1 MTGRKVVLVTGGGR
15 GIGAAV
21 VRLAA
26 AAGWDVAFTYASNA
40 ARAAETESA
49 ARALGAEVLAIKADV
64 ADAAETEAAF
74 AAVESRFGRLDG
86 LVNNAGITGPRATL
100 AETPDAVWESV
111 LRTNVIGAARFSRL
125 ALRRLPQGGSI
136 VMVSSRAAGLGG
148 GGEWIHYAASKG
160 AMDSMTIGLAKE
172 AAAQGVRVNAVS
184 PGLIDTELHAAAGFP
199 DRVAKFA
206 SAVPLARGG
215 TAEEVA
221 EAVIWLLSDA
231 ARYVTGANIHAAQP
245 VLQRGAAEARRRRAL
260 QGRREDQC
268 RGVLCQRGLGAAVR
282 RQAARPL
289 RQPADHE
296 AAGHGGALFPRHRD
310 AGVTLS
316 DQSARTARKEWRRE

>member
-1 MTGRKVVLVTGGGR
+1 MAGRRVVLVTGGGR

-21 VRLAA
+21 VQLAA
-26 AAGWDVAFTYASNA
+26 GAGWDVAFTYAGNA
-40 ARAAETESA
+40 ARAEETAAA
-49 ARALGAEVLAIKADV
+49 ARALGADVLAIRSDV
-64 ADAAETEAAF
+64 ADAASTEAAF
-74 AAVESRFGRLDG
+74 ATVDQHFGRLDG

-100 AETPDAVWESV
+100 AETPDAVWEQV
-111 LRTNVIGAARFSRL
+111 LATNVLGAARCCRL
-125 ALRRLPQGGSI
+125 ALKRIPEGGAI
-136 VMVSSRAAGLGG
+136 VNVSSRAAGLGG

-221 EAVIWLLSDA
+221 EAVVWLLSDA
-231 ARYVTGANIHAAQP
+231 ARYVTGANLH
-245 VLQRGAAEARRRRAL
+245 VSG
-260 QGRREDQC
+260 GR
-268 RGVLCQRGLGAAVR
+268 
-282 RQAARPL
+282 
-289 RQPADHE
+289 
-296 AAGHGGALFPRHRD
+296 
-310 AGVTLS
+310 
-316 DQSARTARKEWRRE
+316 

>member
-125 ALRRLPQGGSI
+125 ALRRLPQEGSI

-231 ARYVTGANIHAAQP
+231 ARYVTGANIH
-245 VLQRGAAEARRRRAL
+245 VSG
-260 QGRREDQC
+260 GR
-268 RGVLCQRGLGAAVR
+268 
-282 RQAARPL
+282 
-289 RQPADHE
+289 
-296 AAGHGGALFPRHRD
+296 
-310 AGVTLS
+310 
-316 DQSARTARKEWRRE
+316 